1 MLDSD
6 CLDTLKIEVLAFDV
20 TSKLIG
26 DMVMFQL
33 GWSGLCAKFVIDLGS
48 VGMAQMAKCANKN
61 LDYDLVVLS
70 LSLVE

>member
-48 VGMAQMAKCANKN
+48 VGMTQLEKRAHSKM
-61 LDYDLVVLS
+61 S
-70 LSLVE
+70 LAL

>member
-6 CLDTLKIEVLAFDV
+6 CVDALKIEVLAFDV

-48 VGMAQMAKCANKN
+48 VGMAQLTKRAHSKMTLA
-61 LDYDLVVLS
+61 L
-70 LSLVE
+70 